1 MKKNRGISSL
11 LIKNNNLEVVHYE
24 PSCNLMYYVKM
35 CYIRLLFEA
44 IYCVKS
50 LDLLIILY

>member
-1 MKKNRGISSL
+1 MKKNRSISSL